1 MYFTGTWCT
10 LPEFIAHAQ
19 WTCTTATIGNKD
31 PNRAERKEWQPRKR
45 PETPFESEV
54 LKLLESAKENEE
66 FDMVED
72 EEQLKQ
78 VIIQNIKKKPKKAT
92 EAEIS

>member
-1 MYFTGTWCT
+1 M
-10 LPEFIAHAQ
+10 
-19 WTCTTATIGNKD
+19 
-31 PNRAERKEWQPRKR
+31 
-45 PETPFESEV
+45 